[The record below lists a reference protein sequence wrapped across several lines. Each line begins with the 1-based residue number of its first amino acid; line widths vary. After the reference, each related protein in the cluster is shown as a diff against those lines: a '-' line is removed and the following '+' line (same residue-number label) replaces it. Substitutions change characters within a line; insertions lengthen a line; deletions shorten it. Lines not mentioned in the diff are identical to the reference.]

1 MKRFEFRLDRVL
13 DWKTVVAQQEQA
25 ALDSL
30 RQEKQEITASLQ
42 CLNQRI
48 NDLSQSSHTAQN
60 GQELAYAASARSALL
75 RDRSRAEGL
84 RAACDNRIAAQ
95 QDRYRTADTER
106 RLVGKLKE
114 RSHIE
119 WTAEAS
125 REMEATASDLY
136 LGGWNRR

>member
-13 DWKTVVAQQEQA
+13 EWKTVVAQQEQA

-30 RQEKQEITASLQ
+30 HHEKQEITQSLQ
-42 CLNQRI
+42 NLNNRI
-48 NDLSQSSHTAQN
+48 NDLSEISYSAESA
-60 GQELAYAASARSALL
+60 QELAYAASARSALL
-75 RDRSRAEGL
+75 RDKSRTENL
-84 RAACDNRIAAQ
+84 RDACDDKIAAQ
-95 QDRYRTADTER
+95 QEKYRSADTER

-114 RSHIE
+114 RSYSE
-119 WTAEAS
+119 WSAEVS

>member
-13 DWKTVVAQQEQA
+13 EWKTVIAQQEQA

-30 RQEKQEITASLQ
+30 HHEKQEISESLQ
-42 CLNQRI
+42 NLNDRI
-48 NDLSQSSHTAQN
+48 NDLSEISYSAESA
-60 GQELAYAASARSALL
+60 QELAYAASARSALL
-75 RDRSRAEGL
+75 RDRSRTEHL
-84 RAACDNRIAAQ
+84 NDACDNKIAAQ
-95 QDRYRTADTER
+95 QEKYRSADTER

-114 RSHIE
+114 RSYSQ
-119 WTAEAS
+119 WSAEVS

>member
-25 ALDSL
+25 TLDSL
-30 RQEKQEITASLQ
+30 HQEKQEITASLQ
-42 CLNQRI
+42 CLNDRI
-48 NDLSQSSHTAQN
+48 NDLSQISYSAES

-75 RDRSRAEGL
+75 RDRTKTEDL
-84 RAACDNRIAAQ
+84 RTACDNRIAVQ

-114 RSHIE
+114 RSRTE
-119 WTAEAS
+119 WSAEAS

>member
-25 ALDSL
+25 TLDSL
-30 RQEKQEITASLQ
+30 HQEKQEITASLQ
-42 CLNQRI
+42 CLNDRI
-48 NDLSQSSHTAQN
+48 NDLSQISYSAES

-75 RDRSRAEGL
+75 RDRTKTEHL
-84 RAACDNRIAAQ
+84 RSACDNRIAVQ

-114 RSHIE
+114 RSRTE
-119 WTAEAS
+119 WSAESS

-136 LGGWNRR
+136 

>member
-13 DWKTVVAQQEQA
+13 EWKTVVAQQEQA

-30 RQEKQEITASLQ
+30 HHEKQEITASLQ
-42 CLNQRI
+42 NLNDRI
-48 NDLSQSSHTAQN
+48 NDLSELSYSAEN
-60 GQELAYAASARSALL
+60 AQELACAASARSALL
-75 RDRSRAEGL
+75 RDRSRTENL
-84 RAACDNRIAAQ
+84 RDACDDKIAAQ
-95 QDRYRTADTER
+95 QEKYRNADTER

-114 RSHIE
+114 RSYSE
-119 WTAEAS
+119 WSAEVS

>member
-13 DWKTVVAQQEQA
+13 EWKTVVAQQEQA

-30 RQEKQEITASLQ
+30 HQEKQEITQSLQ
-42 CLNQRI
+42 NLNDRI
-48 NDLSQSSHTAQN
+48 NDLSESSYSAESA
-60 GQELAYAASARSALL
+60 QELAYAASARSALL
-75 RDRSRAEGL
+75 RDRSRTENL
-84 RAACDNRIAAQ
+84 SDACDNKIAAQ
-95 QDRYRTADTER
+95 QEKYRSADTER

-114 RSHIE
+114 RSYSE
-119 WTAEAS
+119 WSAEVS

>member
-13 DWKTVVAQQEQA
+13 EWKTVVAQQEQA

-30 RQEKQEITASLQ
+30 HQEKQEITQSLQ
-42 CLNQRI
+42 NLNDRI
-48 NDLSQSSHTAQN
+48 NDLSESSYSAESA
-60 GQELAYAASARSALL
+60 QELAYAASARSALL
-75 RDRSRAEGL
+75 RDRSRTENL
-84 RAACDNRIAAQ
+84 SDACDNKIAAQ
-95 QDRYRTADTER
+95 QEKYRSADTER

-114 RSHIE
+114 RSYGE
-119 WTAEAS
+119 WSAEVS